1 MHNLLNG
8 KWRIAC
14 DINNCGQELGWVA
27 SIPDDTKTVPVPGI
41 VQQAF
46 PNHQGVSWYW
56 RTFTQNVLP
65 SKNERAILRFGA
77 VEYHA
82 TVWLNGISVGGHEG
96 SETPFE
102 MDVTDVLQ
110 AGENL
115 LAVRVLKPGEE
126 PIDGFILEEIPH
138 RNQYV
143 NSKFQPGMSMNIAGI
158 IGKVELLIVPDVRII
173 DVFARPDCKTGEINV
188 TVTVKNDSC
197 EKITGDIKLTA
208 GAASPTEGGH
218 ILKHVSQIAE
228 INQGISTYEF
238 TVKINQPHLWNLD
251 NTYLYR
257 ITVHLNNH
265 ELSIRCGF
273 RDFRV
278 KDGFFYLNGKKIF
291 LKSSHTG
298 NHFPIGTIVPVD
310 PDHMRRDLLMAKTAG
325 FNCIRWIA
333 GVALPEQLDFCDEIG
348 LMVYEENYASWALYD
363 CPNLIERYERS
374 YNEMILRDR
383 NHPSITIWGMIN
395 EMPEGATTRC
405 SVAYLP
411 KLRKLDPTRLVLQ
424 HSGRWDGDPKIGSV
438 SNPGSG
444 EWEPVW
450 GVEGPDAPEVDKTLN
465 WEPGGYLDRA
475 GDAHFY
481 SSFPMSEKYKH
492 QLRTLGEGTRP
503 VFLSECGIGSQFNA
517 IEELRGFDRQGVPDD
532 LFDRNYIRG
541 MADKFNADW
550 KRFNMDEVYP
560 FPVDFFRDSYKRH
573 SEQRRLLFDMIRA
586 NPQYCGYNL
595 TGLLDHALTG
605 EGLWSFWRRW
615 KNDIAEVLEDG
626 WSSLRWCLFVSPK
639 HGYAE
644 NPIEIEAVL
653 ANEGVLKPGNYPVT
667 FRIWGANSSMVWE
680 KCTIINVPDTGDFAL
695 PVIKEQVQLDLP
707 TGEYI
712 FSADIE
718 NGGAPTGDRLQF
730 RVTKPSDISQEKR
743 TVYCWGLDE
752 NALTFLTKQGCTCIP
767 YISNAAGGAQKVILI
782 GDIPYSEVNQE
793 SWKALLRE
801 IEAGACAVI
810 LSANP
815 FRKDGAMP
823 GETPREAL
831 SEGAELPWGGLLIA
845 HGVHDWLYHHDC
857 VGKRHQ
863 IFKSLQS
870 GGILDWNYWGAVVGH
885 AWFDMPDSSCQVI
898 AAGFGVGY
906 CCPGGFNSGILI
918 GRQQCGKGSVLFN
931 SLQVL
936 DFIGKHPAADQLLI
950 NMIANVVN
958 FQGEKL

>member
-8 KWRIAC
+8 TWHIAC
-14 DINNCGQELGWVA
+14 DIENCGQEMGWTA

-56 RTFTQNVLP
+56 RRFTQNILP
-65 SKNERAILRFGA
+65 TENERALLRFGA

-82 TVWLNGISVGGHEG
+82 TVWLNGVAIGGHEG

-110 AGENL
+110 SGENL

-126 PIDGFILEEIPH
+126 PIDGFALEEIPH

-158 IGKVELLIVPDVRII
+158 IGKVEILVVPDVRIV
-173 DVFARPDCKTGEINV
+173 DVFAQPNCSNGEINI
-188 TVTVKNDSC
+188 TVTAKNDST
-197 EKITGDIKLTA
+197 EKFTGDIKLTV

-218 ILKHVSQIAE
+218 ILQQVSQFVE
-228 INQGISTYEF
+228 INSGISTFEI
-238 TVKINQPHLWNLD
+238 TVKIDQPHLWNLD
-251 NTYLYR
+251 DPYLYR
-257 ITVHLNNH
+257 ITAQLNNC

-298 NHFPIGTIVPVD
+298 NHFPVGTIVPFD
-310 PDHMRRDLLMAKTAG
+310 PDHMRRDLLMAKTTG

-363 CPNLIERYERS
+363 CPNLVERYERS

-383 NHPSITIWGMIN
+383 NHPSITIWGLIN
-395 EMPEGATTRC
+395 EMPDGATTRC

-411 KLRKLDPTRLVLQ
+411 KLRELDPTRLVLQ
-424 HSGRWDGDPKIGSV
+424 HSGRWDGNPKIGSV

-450 GVEGPDAPEVDKTLN
+450 GVEGQDAPEVDKTLN

-481 SSFPMSEKYKH
+481 SAFPMSKKYKH
-492 QLRTLGEGTRP
+492 QLRTIGEGTRP
-503 VFLSECGIGSQFNA
+503 VFLSECGIGSMFNA
-517 IEELRGFDRQGVPDD
+517 IEELRGFDRLNVPDD

-541 MADKFNADW
+541 MAEKFTANW
-550 KRFNMDEVYP
+550 KLYSMDDVYP

-586 NPQYCGYNL
+586 NPKYCGYNL

-615 KNDIAEVLEDG
+615 KNDIVEVLEDG
-626 WSSLRWCLFVSPK
+626 WSPLRWCLFVSEM
-639 HGYAE
+639 HGYAGQ
-644 NPIEIEAVL
+644 PIEIEAVL
-653 ANEGVLKPGNYPVT
+653 ANEGVLNQGSYPVI
-667 FRIWGANSSMVWE
+667 FRIWGANSGVVWE
-680 KCTIINVPDTGDFAL
+680 KSSRVNVPDTGDFAL
-695 PVIKEQVQLDLP
+695 PVIKEKVTLDLP

-718 NGGAPTGDRLQF
+718 NGGAPTGDRLKF
-730 RVTKPSDISQEKR
+730 NITKSSDIPHAEG

-752 NALTFLTKQGCTCIP
+752 NILTFLTNQGYTCLP
-767 YISNAAGGAQKVILI
+767 YISDVTEIENKVILV
-782 GDIPYSEVNQE
+782 GDIPYSETNQE
-793 SWKALLRE
+793 CWKLLRRK
-801 IEAGACAVI
+801 IDAGAIAVI

-815 FRKDGAMP
+815 FRKDGATP
-823 GETPREAL
+823 GETPWEVL
-831 SEGAELPWGGLLIA
+831 PENAELPWGDLLISR
-845 HGVHDWLYHHDC
+845 GIHDWLYHHDC
-857 VGKRHQ
+857 VGKRHP
-863 IFKSLQS
+863 IFNGLQS

-885 AWFDMPDSSCQVI
+885 AWFDMPDSSCEVV
-898 AAGFGVGY
+898 AAGFAVGY
-906 CCPGGFNSGILI
+906 CCEGGFNSGVLI
-918 GRQQCGKGSVLFN
+918 GKQQCGKGSLIFN
-931 SLQVL
+931 SLPVL
-936 DFIGKHPAADQLLI
+936 NFIGKHPVADRLLI
-950 NMIANVVN
+950 NMVEEVIN
-958 FQGEKL
+958 